1 MRHDIKPNE
10 RAYST
15 KEVAEEVGIATT
27 TVRKYGQILER
38 NGYEFFKDG
47 DRRIFVRSDIEALM
61 DIRDT
66 DLPKDEKA
74 KELVKKLEERL
85 SGYDETQIAV
95 ADTDSRSLQDPAQLK
110 ELLTLVAKELAATR
124 EVNMQLKEDMEQL
137 KTTVSR
143 LQQDHHVISSGVGN
157 FSQKTHAKLEKLT
170 NEQKRQ
176 YETLLEQEKEKSEHL
191 QRELREMRTE
201 QKREWQSQN
210 DFNRRLEVSVGKPQ
224 GTLGKLLSLFRK

>member
-1 MRHDIKPNE
+1 
-10 RAYST
+10 
-15 KEVAEEVGIATT
+15 
-27 TVRKYGQILER
+27 
-38 NGYEFFKDG
+38 
-47 DRRIFVRSDIEALM
+47 M